1 MQYSYHLL
9 RFFHWYF
16 IWLFMNNYQVWPYRH
31 FLCLIHLSCQYG
43 HSFGLKSGTS
53 RQNSR
58 GFGETCLIPPWWG
71 QRGQVMFARCG
82 TLNSL
87 EFFFSVRN
95 TMCGGSAWL
104 KTEMSDCH
112 AQCMTLESP
121 ALLHAN
127 IILSQWGKV
136 PPLPSRLLPE
146 CYVYGSLRAA
156 LLHAPY
162 AVTSSVVA
170 ATCSGP

>member
-1 MQYSYHLL
+1 MLGAPVVSSGERNFRKINRAQFQDALFSLVAGLNLTQIQQMYFSDWLL
-9 RFFHWYF
+9 CSPFFF
-16 IWLFMNNYQVWPYRH
+16 FDWL
-31 FLCLIHLSCQYG
+31 I
-43 HSFGLKSGTS
+43 SGTS

-112 AQCMTLESP
+112 AQCVTLESP
-121 ALLHAN
+121 ELFHIPDVLL
-127 IILSQWGKV
+127 WKD
-136 PPLPSRLLPE
+136 PE
-146 CYVYGSLRAA
+146 RFDF
-156 LLHAPY
+156 
-162 AVTSSVVA
+162 
-170 ATCSGP
+170 TCS